1 MQLRETKF
9 TDSKLRSKKK
19 KGEDEHQNYTAKDM
33 ATSTLP
39 EVAIRDSNDQSSKVE
54 EEGRSFVLRYQLQPN
69 VRTTVFA
76 NNQGHSQNEQKARP
90 SSQAP
95 KQKRLDYQIRN
106 IIVKAKEL

>member
-39 EVAIRDSNDQSSKVE
+39 EVAIRDSNDQSSKV
-54 EEGRSFVLRYQLQPN
+54 G
-69 VRTTVFA
+69 
-76 NNQGHSQNEQKARP
+76 
-90 SSQAP
+90 
-95 KQKRLDYQIRN
+95 N
-106 IIVKAKEL
+106 IIHHASSLVHLFFYLYRFLFSK